1 MEATGSLATR
11 TASRSTGAAAFLGI
25 GMAAA
30 LAAWGTFG
38 DSPYKAS
45 DYFIVLGVIGV
56 AAAVVFGW
64 VVPRGLRKESA
75 GGTAIT
81 LSVLGVLALVVF
93 WSGLPPVLAAG
104 GIVLGLAG
112 WSARSGAWLCRTA
125 VVVGLFALVADLV
138 VYVQDMAR
146 G

>member
-1 MEATGSLATR
+1 MEATGSLAAR
-11 TASRSTGAAAFLGI
+11 SASRSDAALAAVLAI
-25 GMAAA
+25 GMAAV

-38 DSPYKAS
+38 EGAYEAS
-45 DYFIVLGVIGV
+45 DYLIVLAIIGV

-75 GGTAIT
+75 GATAIT
-81 LSVLGVLALVVF
+81 QSVLGVLAIVVF
-93 WSGLPPVLAAG
+93 WSGLPPVLAGG

-125 VVVGLFALVADLV
+125 VVVGLFALAADLV
-138 VYVQDMAR
+138 VYVQDMA
-146 G
+146 